1 MADIFN
7 NLSHEPYK
15 CTVKFMSEIKYL
27 AKKCIYPTKK
37 IDLSSRCTKK
47 LKHVT
52 SVSKFW
58 GTLTNIYIQHYTE
71 FKIRDSFK
79 FVQH

>member
-15 CTVKFMSEIKYL
+15 CTVKFMSDIKYL

-37 IDLSSRCTKK
+37 S
-47 LKHVT
+47 T
-52 SVSKFW
+52 SFPDAQTNW
-58 GTLTNIYIQHYTE
+58 NTLLLLVNFE
-71 FKIRDSFK
+71 AR
-79 FVQH
+79 